1 MGRYNTVIATSTAIA
16 GTYTM
21 PAPFA
26 GIQELGGTAPYTV
39 TMPSPVLFPGTTQTF
54 YNTTSGV
61 VTLSLSGVTPAG
73 NIIGPATNNTSV
85 QTYAMPTGAIFTVY
99 SDGVN
104 WLSINNDSGGPFY
117 ATTGSFS
124 GVLTAT
130 GGISATTGGNNQTFS
145 TTGSATIS
153 LSSGGI
159 GSIANMTI
167 GSSSPQ
173 SGAFTSLSASSA
185 VTLTG
190 GGAAT
195 AYNTSGAALLVTG
208 GAGISGA
215 LYTNSTAQFANT
227 LTVTSGGAS
236 ITGSVSLP
244 TSSGTTLTVSST
256 AQGSNAS
263 TGNALQVAG
272 GVGIQG
278 TLYTVGLTETSSIAF
293 KENVMPIGNV
303 LDRVMNLVG
312 VTYDRKEG
320 RKNEA
325 GLIAEEV
332 YKVIPEIVSTDKEG
346 KPYGIQYTKLSV
358 YLLEAIKS
366 LKQEINELKGSK

>member
-1 MGRYNTVIATSTAIA
+1 
-16 GTYTM
+16 
-21 PAPFA
+21 
-26 GIQELGGTAPYTV
+26 
-39 TMPSPVLFPGTTQTF
+39 
-54 YNTTSGV
+54 
-61 VTLSLSGVTPAG
+61 
-73 NIIGPATNNTSV
+73 
-85 QTYAMPTGAIFTVY
+85 
-99 SDGVN
+99 
-104 WLSINNDSGGPFY
+104 
-117 ATTGSFS
+117 
-124 GVLTAT
+124 
-130 GGISATTGGNNQTFS
+130 
-145 TTGSATIS
+145 
-153 LSSGGI
+153 
-159 GSIANMTI
+159 
-167 GSSSPQ
+167 
-173 SGAFTSLSASSA
+173 
-185 VTLTG
+185 
-190 GGAAT
+190 
-195 AYNTSGAALLVTG
+195 
-208 GAGISGA
+208 
-215 LYTNSTAQFANT
+215 
-227 LTVTSGGAS
+227 VTSGGAS

-256 AQGSNAS
+256 AQGANAS

-293 KENVMPIGNV
+293 KENIMPIGNV

-332 YKVIPEIVSTDKEG
+332 YKVIPEIVSTDEEG